1 MSDLLITIVTAIV
14 SSAASGWAGWFFA
27 RKKYNA
33 EVESSDLQNL
43 RDRVQVVNDI
53 VDTLK
58 TELDRLNIE
67 NDKLRNENDLLDA
80 KITNLT
86 TIILNHGINIK
97 KELKD
102 VEES

>member
-1 MSDLLITIVTAIV
+1 MSDLLITIVTAIA

-33 EVESSDLQNL
+33 EVESNDLQNL

-86 TIILNHGINIK
+86 TIILSHGINIK

>member
-1 MSDLLITIVTAIV
+1 MNELLITIVTAVI

-27 RKKYNA
+27 RRKYNA
-33 EVESSDLQNL
+33 EVESNDLQNL

-53 VDTLK
+53 IATLK
-58 TELDRLNIE
+58 TELDRINDE
-67 NDKLRNENDLLDA
+67 NQKLRNENDLMDQ

-97 KELKD
+97 KELRD

>member
-1 MSDLLITIVTAIV
+1 MSDLLITIVTAVV

-27 RKKYNA
+27 RKKYNS
-33 EVESSDLQNL
+33 EVESNDLQNL

-58 TELDRLNIE
+58 TELDRLNTE
-67 NDKLRNENDLLDA
+67 NTKLREENDLMDR

-102 VEES
+102 VEKS

>member
-1 MSDLLITIVTAIV
+1 MSELLITIVTAVI

-27 RKKYNA
+27 RRKYNA
-33 EVESSDLQNL
+33 EVESNDLQNL

-58 TELDRLNIE
+58 TELDRLNTE
-67 NDKLRNENDLLDA
+67 NSKLREENDLMDR

-97 KELKD
+97 KELRD
-102 VEES
+102 VEKS

>member
-1 MSDLLITIVTAIV
+1 M
-14 SSAASGWAGWFFA
+14 
-27 RKKYNA
+27 
-33 EVESSDLQNL
+33 
-43 RDRVQVVNDI
+43 QVVNDI

-58 TELDRLNIE
+58 EELDRLNTE
-67 NDKLRNENDLLDA
+67 NSRLRDENELMDR